1 MPSTDVI
8 QLILP
13 LKTTTAQVVETSV
26 TVNNS
31 PIQDYTL
38 PHNPIQ
44 PTDKKK
50 IIHKFLSSFS
60 NINLILTFCC
70 SDSCTRMLLQLRTFS
85 LTHKMLQDHRDLG
98 VKDKVITVQYQYCSK
113 TILSAELIVSL
124 EESFQFFN

>member
-1 MPSTDVI
+1 M
-8 QLILP
+8 
-13 LKTTTAQVVETSV
+13 TTAQVVKMSV

-38 PHNPIQ
+38 PSIISNLLI
-44 PTDKKK
+44 KKK

-60 NINLILTFCC
+60 NVYLILTFCC
-70 SDSCTRMLLQLRTFS
+70 WDSCTRMLLQLRTFS

-98 VKDKVITVQYQYCSK
+98 VKDKVIMVQYQYCSK

-124 EESFQFFN
+124 EESFQFLN